1 MKLMINPHIYNL
13 EEFAAQNNIQDVYGA
28 AVACMAI
35 DPEAFRH
42 MHAPG
47 TTPTFYSIVLILD
60 GWQEYLANNQNL
72 KLEMHDLFVTLPY
85 ISYFF
90 NTCSNDVAS
99 AHLLIEKN
107 YFDEILSMDG
117 QFRDTVEMEIFSAM
131 PVFHLSES
139 KAADFLTLFRQIQKV
154 ISQPHLYKNEMVKY
168 LVHIGQLFLAE
179 LISGHEVNT
188 HDLKHKD
195 NIFRI
200 FIHLASRYFRKERQV
215 QFYADRMNITST
227 YLSRTV
233 RELTGNTVY
242 GYLSHFLFNEICIQL
257 KTTEKTISEIAFDL
271 NFSDQSALTNFFR
284 AKTGMSPLAYRKN
297 QKQ

>member
-1 MKLMINPHIYNL
+1 MINPYIYNL
-13 EEFAAQNNIQDVYGA
+13 EEFAAHNSIPAVYGA
-28 AVACMAI
+28 AVACMTV
-35 DPEAFRH
+35 DHGAFRR
-42 MHAPG
+42 MKAPG
-47 TTPTFYSIVLILD
+47 TTPSFYSVVLIVD
-60 GWQEYLANNQNL
+60 GWQEYLANNHQV
-72 KLEMHDLFVTLPY
+72 KLEKNNLFVTLPY

-90 NTCSNDVAS
+90 NTCSKDVVS
-99 AHLLIEKN
+99 VHLMIEKN
-107 YFDEILSMDG
+107 YFDAILSLDE
-117 QFRDTVEMEIFSAM
+117 QFRDTVDMEIFSTM
-131 PVFHLSES
+131 PVFHLNEN
-139 KAADFLTLFRQIQKV
+139 KVADFFSLFQQIQKT
-154 ISQPHLYKNEMVKY
+154 IAQPHLYKNEMIKY

-200 FIHLASRYFRKERQV
+200 FIHLASRHFRKERQV

-242 GYLSHFLFNEICIQL
+242 GYLSNFLFNEICIQL
-257 KTTEKTISEIAFDL
+257 KTSEKTISEIAFDL

-284 AKTGMSPLAYRKN
+284 TKTGMSPLAYRKH
-297 QKQ
+297 KT